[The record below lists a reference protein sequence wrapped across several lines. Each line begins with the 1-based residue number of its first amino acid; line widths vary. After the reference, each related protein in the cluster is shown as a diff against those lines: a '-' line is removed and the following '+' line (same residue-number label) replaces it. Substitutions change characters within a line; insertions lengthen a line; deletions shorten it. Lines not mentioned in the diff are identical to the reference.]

1 MSAGWDKLVADKVAS
16 IKAVEKNSILLAAAN
31 PKLFSEIMPGLT
43 RYVDVTFAEE
53 GWTALEMA
61 KTGNYIAAII
71 DEDLPGLSGF
81 DVARRLKREPDEK
94 GYTLP
99 VMLVARRAEDH
110 DAVERIKAYC
120 DGYMLAPFEASPFL
134 TRFWEVCDVYMER
147 AWDDLNYIQSSV
159 LKVAKKNLIKLFD
172 SAAIHGAVDP
182 KLSSEC
188 SVALVKAARS
198 QDLNGVLTMLKNHH
212 SYSFCHALKVSAL
225 MALFGEQVGLKD
237 GDLALLAQG
246 GLVHDVGKAVT
257 AVHLLDK
264 PTVLDEDEWEIMRQH
279 VEHSGRILRA
289 SGEVPREVI
298 HIAERHHEK
307 IDGTGYPY
315 GLKGAQMDDPS
326 LIAMMMDIYSALTD
340 KRSYKKAFSKQKSM
354 EIMASMAGHHIEPG
368 FFERFREMVLDGVI
382 D

>member
-1 MSAGWDKLVADKVAS
+1 MVADKVAS
-16 IKAVEKNSILLAAAN
+16 IKAAEKNSILLAAAN
-31 PKLFSEIMPGLT
+31 PALFDEVMPGLQ
-43 RYVDVTFAEE
+43 RHVDVQMAEE

-61 KTGNYIAAII
+61 RKGGYIAAII

-99 VMLVARRAEDH
+99 VMLIARKAEDA
-110 DAVERIKAYC
+110 DAVERIKQHCDAYC
-120 DGYMLAPFEASPFL
+120 LAPFEAGPFL
-134 TRFWEVCDVYMER
+134 TKFWQVCDIYMER
-147 AWDDLNYIQSSV
+147 AWDDLNYVQSSV

-172 SAAIHGAVDP
+172 SASIHGAVDP
-182 KLSSEC
+182 KLSMEC
-188 SVALVKAARS
+188 SEALVKAARS
-198 QDLNGVLTMLKNHH
+198 HDLNGVMTMLRNHH

-225 MALFGEQVGLKD
+225 MTLFGEQVGLKD

-289 SGEVPREVI
+289 SGQVPKEVI

-307 IDGTGYPY
+307 IDGTGYPF

-354 EIMASMAGHHIEPG
+354 EIMSSMAGHHIEPG

-382 D
+382 E